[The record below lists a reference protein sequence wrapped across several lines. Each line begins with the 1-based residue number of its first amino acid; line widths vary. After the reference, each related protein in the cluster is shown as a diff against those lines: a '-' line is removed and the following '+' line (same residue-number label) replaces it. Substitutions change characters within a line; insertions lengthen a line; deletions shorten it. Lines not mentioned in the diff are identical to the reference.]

1 MLMVYRLGEYGS
13 GCTEPI
19 NTNVCVCVCSVMPTR
34 SNQINL
40 RATITHRDRSED
52 QNHKA
57 PTLREVDSGLFV
69 HITSSTT
76 TRYGTYSCVCVCAH
90 INKSVCG
97 PQKNISII
105 TSLRYRV
112 SSDEPGVYESNK
124 HQVRENE
131 IDRLTI

>member
-1 MLMVYRLGEYGS
+1 MLMVHRLGEYGS

-19 NTNVCVCVCSVMPTR
+19 NTNVCVLGDANKKQP
-34 SNQINL
+34 INL
-40 RATITHRDRSED
+40 RATIIHRDRSEG
-52 QNHKA
+52 QIHKA

-76 TRYGTYSCVCVCAH
+76 TRYGTYSCVCVCAL

-97 PQKNISII
+97 LQKNISII
-105 TSLRYRV
+105 TLLRYRV
-112 SSDEPGVYESNK
+112 SSDELGVYESNK

-131 IDRLTI
+131 IDMLTM